1 MTTCTPPTRSFTS
14 RTFIG
19 GLNRFVCFLRG
30 WESKTNGFKF
40 QSERAGALALCGPT
54 TSRHP
59 ERCEGV
65 SRTSRRTPGRAATAN
80 RLGIVHPRRSLG
92 RGRVS
97 AKDRET
103 PRESHAIRP
112 RRHFLYKLT
121 VSTSP
126 KRAYTL
132 FNGV

>member
-40 QSERAGALALCGPT
+40 QSERAGALALCGRT

-59 ERCEGV
+59 ERREASAERVEGPRV
-65 SRTSRRTPGRAATAN
+65 GRQQQTAWELFTLVA
-80 RLGIVHPRRSLG
+80 RLGGVALARKIGKPQESRMRSG
-92 RGRVS
+92 PEDIS
-97 AKDRET
+97 CT
-103 PRESHAIRP
+103 
-112 RRHFLYKLT
+112 
-121 VSTSP
+121 
-126 KRAYTL
+126 
-132 FNGV
+132 N